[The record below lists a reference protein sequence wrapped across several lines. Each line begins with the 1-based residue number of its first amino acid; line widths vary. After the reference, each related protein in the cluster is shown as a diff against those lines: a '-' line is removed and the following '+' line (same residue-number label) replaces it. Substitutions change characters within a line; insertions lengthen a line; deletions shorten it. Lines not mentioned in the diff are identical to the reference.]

1 MSGLFHH
8 LAERTATWEAHRAA
22 GDDVTC
28 PWQELDQGPHFFTNF
43 IQMMSVPKTTI
54 SIRGVCRVA
63 IIGER
68 PVHNVPAIGLGSTA
82 GKPGAGAIVIG
93 STMNAIKSQVDVIQ
107 SNPLNRSPDNGSI
120 PLLVQYFTGP
130 IL

>member
-1 MSGLFHH
+1 M
-8 LAERTATWEAHRAA
+8 ATWEAHRPA
-22 GDDVTC
+22 GENFAR
-28 PWQELDQGPHFFTNF
+28 PWQELDQDPHFFTNF

-82 GKPGAGAIVIG
+82 EKPGAGAIVIG
-93 STMNAIKSQVDVIQ
+93 STMNVIKSHQVDVICTVQ
-107 SNPLNRSPDNGSI
+107 SI
-120 PLLVQYFTGP
+120 
-130 IL
+130 